1 MFLTPNN
8 SDLAGVLRQGGRPR
22 NRAVVVIDSEVLRT
36 TPGLL
41 EKISRYGERY
51 SPLLEFAAPPFTIRG
66 GEICKYEPAEVVQ
79 IHALVERCKL
89 CRHSYIMVIGGGAVL
104 DMVGYAAA
112 TAHRGLRLIR
122 LPTTV
127 LAQNDAGVGVKNG
140 VNAFGRKNFL
150 GTFTPPFA
158 IINDSFFLNT
168 LPKRDLRAGIAEAVK
183 VALINDRSFFDALY
197 STRQDLARFLPA
209 AMERMIFR
217 CAELHLQH
225 IATSGDPFE
234 SGSSRPLDFGHW
246 SAHKLEE
253 LAGGDLRH
261 GEAVAIGVALDSLY
275 SRYLGLLGDLDLHR
289 ILTLLDDLGFILFH
303 PALSWLDAERA
314 LADFR
319 EHLGGDL
326 SITLLSGIGV
336 KKEVNE
342 IDIPLMKRCIAILT
356 DKTAHRTAGKDKS
369 VLSQKVI

>member
-1 MFLTPNN
+1 M
-8 SDLAGVLRQGGRPR
+8 
-22 NRAVVVIDSEVLRT
+22 VVIDNEVLRT

-41 EKISRYGERY
+41 EKISRYGERHA
-51 SPLLEFAAPPFTIRG
+51 PLLEFVAPPFTIRG
-66 GEICKYEPAEVVQ
+66 GEICKHEPTEVTQ
-79 IHALVERCKL
+79 IHALVERSKL
-89 CRHSYIMVIGGGAVL
+89 CRHSFIIAIGGGAVL
-104 DMVGYAAA
+104 DVVGYAAA
-112 TAHRGLRLIR
+112 TAHRGLRLVR

-140 VNAFGRKNFL
+140 INAFDRKNFL
-150 GTFTPPFA
+150 GTFAPPFA

-183 VALINDRSFFDALY
+183 VALINDRSFFDVLY
-197 STRQDLARFLPA
+197 SSRQDLAHFLPT

-225 IATSGDPFE
+225 ISTSGDPFE

-261 GEAVAIGVALDSLY
+261 GEAVAIGIALDSLY
-275 SRYLGLLGDLDLHR
+275 SRHLGLLGDLDLHR
-289 ILTLLDDLGFILFH
+289 IFTLLDDLGFCLFH

-319 EHLGGDL
+319 EHLGGEL

-356 DKTAHRTAGKDKS
+356 DRAAHKTAGTDGS
-369 VLSQKVI
+369 VLTQKAMTHLPFQKED